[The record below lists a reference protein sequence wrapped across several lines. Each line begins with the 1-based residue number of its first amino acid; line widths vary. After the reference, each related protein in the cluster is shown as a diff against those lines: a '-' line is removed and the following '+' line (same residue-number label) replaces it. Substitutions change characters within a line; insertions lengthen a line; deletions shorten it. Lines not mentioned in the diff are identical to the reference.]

1 MAHNQGWVRGTLVSH
16 LADIAMPWTSA
27 EVRPWLYVIASLCLV
42 SLLAFIQLSQASL
55 VSRQIDVM
63 ESLERDVLVLRQRQN
78 LLRLQI
84 AEYERMPRI
93 KQEARAL
100 GLGEAQ
106 HIEYV
111 RVPAVDAAATRAGGV
126 QVRTEPPHTAMFVG
140 LPAWLSSALRQF
152 ADWVGLAGLQPEP
165 QASGAAG

>member
-1 MAHNQGWVRGTLVSH
+1 MAHNQGWIRGTLVSH
-16 LADIAMPWTSA
+16 FADIAMPWTST
-27 EVRPWLYVIASLCLV
+27 EVRPWLYVIASVGLV
-42 SLLAFIQLSQASL
+42 SLLAFIQLSQASF

-84 AEYERMPRI
+84 AEYEQMPRI

-100 GLGEAQ
+100 GLGEAH

-111 RVPAVDAAATRAGGV
+111 RMPAVDAPTARGGG
-126 QVRTEPPHTAMFVG
+126 G
-140 LPAWLSSALRQF
+140 LL
-152 ADWVGLAGLQPEP
+152 
-165 QASGAAG
+165 